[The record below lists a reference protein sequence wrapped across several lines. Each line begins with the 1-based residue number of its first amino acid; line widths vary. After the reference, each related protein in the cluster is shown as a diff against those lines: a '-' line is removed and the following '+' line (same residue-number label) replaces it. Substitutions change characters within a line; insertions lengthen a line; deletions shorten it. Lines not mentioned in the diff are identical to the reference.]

1 MMANAVAAVVSLL
14 VGGIL
19 AIGVVLTRWPAVH
32 WLAADTF
39 YMVLTAHG
47 IDMLIF
53 WIIFFEIA
61 VLYFCSST
69 LLRCRIATPRWPG
82 SRFAL
87 MLIGAVMN
95 NVAVFQGGSSVMMT
109 SYVPMM
115 AAPSFYLGLI
125 LFAVGA
131 LIGCFVFFGTLV
143 IAKRDK
149 TYQGSVPLV
158 TFGAITAAI
167 IAVFTIAS
175 GAIILIPTFLMSIGV
190 VKAVDPL
197 VYRTIWWAFG
207 HSSQQINV
215 AAHISIWYAV
225 AAIAFGAKPMSE
237 RVSRGAFLL
246 YILFLQL
253 ASAHHLLADPG
264 LSTNWKVV
272 NTSYFMY
279 FAVLASMIHGL
290 TIPGAIEVAQREKGY
305 NQGLFEWLRKAP
317 WGNPVFSGM
326 FISLIGFGFLGGI
339 SGVMMGTEQL
349 NMIIHNTIY
358 VPGHFHATVVIGTT
372 LSFMALTYFLIPV
385 LFKREMINPGLAKL
399 QPYLF
404 GLSMYFFCLVMMGA
418 GTLGVSRR
426 HWDMALNGAA
436 AGLRVAGRRLP
447 DDGPGRHRRRGG
459 HRRRARST
467 STSPSARCC
476 GARSWT
482 QRARPARCS
491 RRSRRPRRRG
501 GAGLRFGRV
510 RGAGHVRAGHGVPGG
525 VRAVLLHQ
533 LEVPVPGLGTESDV
547 PRRSACGAS
556 PAGGADQRQPAKPDP
571 RWPRGQPCNSR
582 ATSWACS
589 SCASAW

>member
-1 MMANAVAAVVSLL
+1 
-14 VGGIL
+14 
-19 AIGVVLTRWPAVH
+19 
-32 WLAADTF
+32 
-39 YMVLTAHG
+39 MVLTAHG

-53 WIIFFEIA
+53 WIIFFEVA

-69 LLRCRIATPRWPG
+69 LLRCRIATPKIAWLA
-82 SRFAL
+82 FVL

-95 NVAVFQGGSSVMMT
+95 NIAVFQGGSSVMMT

-115 AAPSFYLGLI
+115 AAPTFYLGLI

-131 LIGCFVFFGTLV
+131 LIACFIFFGTLV
-143 IAKRDK
+143 VAKREK

-167 IAVFTIAS
+167 IAVFTITS
-175 GAIILIPTFLMSIGV
+175 GAIILIPTFLMSVGV
-190 VKAVDPL
+190 IQHVDAL

-264 LSTNWKVV
+264 VSTAWKVV

-290 TIPGAIEVAQREKGY
+290 TIPGAIEVAQRAKGY
-305 NQGLFEWLRKAP
+305 NNGLFEWLRKAP

-385 LFKREMINPGLAKL
+385 LFRREMINPGLAKF

-426 HWDMALNGAA
+426 HWDMAFSGAA
-436 AGLRVAGRRLP
+436 MAYEWPGAAYLMMGLVGVAGIAAIS
-447 DDGPGRHRRRGG
+447 GG
-459 HRRRARST
+459 AIYIYVTVGSLLWGKKLDT
-467 STSPSARCC
+467 GAVSARFTPIPQSAPTIVAQSY
-476 GARSWT
+476 GS
-482 QRARPARCS
+482 
-491 RRSRRPRRRG
+491 
-501 GAGLRFGRV
+501 AGF
-510 RGAGHVRAGHGVPGG
+510 AAPGTF
-525 VRAVLLHQ
+525 VMAMVFLVSFVLYYFINWKYLSQ
-533 LEVPVPGLGTESDV
+533 VWGLS
-547 PRRSACGAS
+547 
-556 PAGGADQRQPAKPDP
+556 
-571 RWPRGQPCNSR
+571 
-582 ATSWACS
+582 
-589 SCASAW
+589 